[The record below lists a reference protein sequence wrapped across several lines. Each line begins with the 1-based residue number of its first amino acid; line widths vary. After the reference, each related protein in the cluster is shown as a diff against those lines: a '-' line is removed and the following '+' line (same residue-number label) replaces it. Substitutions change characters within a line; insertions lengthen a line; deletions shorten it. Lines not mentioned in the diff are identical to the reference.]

1 MQRRSGAGPDAMQP
15 LVLIIDDDPRNCEL
29 LGRLLELEGVRVVAA
44 LDVGDGLELARRHR
58 PDAVL
63 LDVRMPGI
71 DGLTACRDMR
81 ASPAFAALPI
91 YLVTAFDDSDVWP
104 QAEAAGASGLMSKPY
119 DRVALRRLV
128 ASLGGTS
135 LDGPGAA

>member
-1 MQRRSGAGPDAMQP
+1 MQQLVGGHDAMQP
-15 LVLIIDDDPRNCEL
+15 VVLIVDDDPRNCEL
-29 LGRLLELEGVRVVAA
+29 LGRLLELEGARVIAA
-44 LDVGDGLELARRHR
+44 LDVGDGLELARRDR

-71 DGLTACRDMR
+71 DGVTACRDMR
-81 ASPAFAALPI
+81 ARPAFAALPI
-91 YLVTAFDDSDVWP
+91 YLVTAFDDSDVWQ

-128 ASLGGTS
+128 ASLRGTS
-135 LDGPGAA
+135 PDAPGAA